1 MECFGEN
8 RCVGGEKG
16 CRSIMGCLGRKWGAL
31 RCLGVKG
38 VFGGVKGGRRHKVVF
53 GAQMRCWPW
62 GERGVWWMKRGVWWR
77 KVVFVWGVSESPYG
91 SCPIF

>member
-1 MECFGEN
+1 MECFGSN

-38 VFGGVKGGRRHKVVF
+38 VFGGVKGCLF
-53 GAQMRCWPW
+53 
-62 GERGVWWMKRGVWWR
+62 
-77 KVVFVWGVSESPYG
+77 GVSQRVPMARVRFFKKYKY
-91 SCPIF
+91 